1 MIIWLGAQLPP
12 RLAVWIRSKFLI
24 DAVAIRD
31 PGLRDAKDC
40 EIFDAARKAN
50 AVLLSKD
57 ADFLE
62 MVLRNGPPPKLML
75 LNCGNVSNLAM
86 QLLLEARL
94 DEAMKLL
101 DQGESIVE
109 IG

>member
-1 MIIWLGAQLPP
+1 MIIWLDAQLPP
-12 RLAVWIRSKFLI
+12 QLAVWIRAKFLI
-24 DAVAIRD
+24 DATAIRD
-31 PGLRDAKDC
+31 LGLRDAKDSV
-40 EIFDAARKAN
+40 IFEAARKAN

-94 DEAMKLL
+94 GEAMRLL

>member
-1 MIIWLGAQLPP
+1 MIIWLDARLPP
-12 RLAVWIRSKFLI
+12 KLAVWIRSKFFI
-24 DAVAIRD
+24 DATAIRD
-31 PGLRDAKDC
+31 LGLRDAKDSV
-40 EIFDAARKAN
+40 IFEAARKAN

-62 MVLRNGPPPKLML
+62 MVLRSGPPPKLML

-94 DEAMKLL
+94 GEAMKLL
-101 DQGESIVE
+101 DQGESIIE

>member
-1 MIIWLGAQLPP
+1 MIIWLDAQLPP
-12 RLAVWIRSKFLI
+12 QLAVWIRSKFLI
-24 DAVAIRD
+24 DATAIRD
-31 PGLRDAKDC
+31 LGLRDAKDSA
-40 EIFDAARKAN
+40 IFEAARKAN

-57 ADFLE
+57 SDFLE

>member
-1 MIIWLGAQLPP
+1 MIIWLDAQLPP
-12 RLAVWIRSKFLI
+12 QLATWIRSKFLI
-24 DAVAIRD
+24 DATAIRD
-31 PGLRDAKDC
+31 LGLRDAKDSA
-40 EIFDAARKAN
+40 IFEAARKAN

-57 ADFLE
+57 SDFLE

-101 DQGESIVE
+101 DQGESIDE

>member
-1 MIIWLGAQLPP
+1 MIIWLDAQLPP
-12 RLAVWIRSKFLI
+12 QLAVWIRSKFLI
-24 DAVAIRD
+24 DATAIRD
-31 PGLRDAKDC
+31 LGLRDAKDSV
-40 EIFDAARKAN
+40 IFEAARKAN

-94 DEAMKLL
+94 SEAMKLL

>member
-1 MIIWLGAQLPP
+1 MIIWLDAQLPP
-12 RLAVWIRSKFLI
+12 QLAVWIRSKFLI
-24 DAVAIRD
+24 DATAIRD
-31 PGLRDAKDC
+31 LGLRNAKDSA
-40 EIFDAARKAN
+40 IFEAARKAN

-94 DEAMKLL
+94 GEAMRLL